1 MSFLHRRGIFW
12 IKLFLLS
19 VVFLLFLLFVIPKG
33 LSGFAVY
40 LVRSDDV
47 RPCDAIVVLSGDRGE
62 RLAEG
67 VRLYHQ
73 GIAPVMFIT
82 GGPIY
87 STSHPQL
94 MKNEAVKE
102 GVPSDVILEEK
113 SFSTRDHPRQLRA
126 YFDVMNIQSVVLVTS
141 QFHTRRSCDSFSDF
155 YEIRFLFLQWVLMMR
170 LTMVVMEIT

>member
-1 MSFLHRRGIFW
+1 M
-12 IKLFLLS
+12 
-19 VVFLLFLLFVIPKG
+19 
-33 LSGFAVY
+33 Y

-62 RLAEG
+62 RLAEAI
-67 VRLYHQ
+67 RLYHQ

-102 GVPSDVILEEK
+102 GVPPDVIFLEEK

-126 YFDVMNIQSVVLVTS
+126 YFDVMNIRSVVLVTS
-141 QFHTRRSCDSFSDF
+141 QFHTRRSYDSFYDF
-155 YEIRFLFLQWVLMMR
+155 YGDQISFFTMGADDGIDYSGWWKSHEMIERILIEWGKTVYYKIFL
-170 LTMVVMEIT
+170 